1 MKKYHNKEQAIFV
14 KRVNL
19 IVSDLERS
27 VEFYTKEIGLTLIG
41 KEGNRAFLGVDKK
54 MSYFR

>member
-1 MKKYHNKEQAIFV
+1 MMKKYHNKEQAIFV

-41 KEGNRAFLGVDKK
+41 KEGNRAFW
-54 MSYFR
+54 R